1 MVVCICEV
9 TFSGNYPFLLIP
21 DAVLCIEVKIDQTN
35 KESKTVAPLK
45 EGQIWS
51 LKDKV
56 LEVKRVGKYL
66 VEFLI
71 TPKENIP
78 APQEKIRNGKHLE
91 SIQAVERFLQNH
103 KAILEGAGS

>member
-1 MVVCICEV
+1 MRKYVEFSAPGQVNSLFRLTPGEV
-9 TFSGNYPFLLIP
+9 LFF
-21 DAVLCIEVKIDQTN
+21 EVKNERTHT
-35 KESKTVAPLK
+35 KTVAPLK
-45 EGQIWS
+45 EGQVWS

-71 TPKENIP
+71 TPKDSKAIG
-78 APQEKIRNGKHLE
+78 QDRLRVGKHLE
-91 SIQAVERFLQNH
+91 SIQAVQTFLQTH